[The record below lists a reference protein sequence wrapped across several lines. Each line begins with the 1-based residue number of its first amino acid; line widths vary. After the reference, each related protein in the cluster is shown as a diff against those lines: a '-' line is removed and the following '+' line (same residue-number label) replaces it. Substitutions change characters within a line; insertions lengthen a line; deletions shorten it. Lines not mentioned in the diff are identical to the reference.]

1 MMRKILP
8 FILFVYSLTVVASQD
23 VLRINVESTIRNK
36 IDQGLILTSEH
47 HFSTK
52 ILSGERILEKLNEN
66 ISIEFALDKNEP
78 SLDRFLIKG
87 KLLYM
92 GISLK
97 SEFLLPDLVFNLN
110 ERRSI
115 SLGLNEKKTVDLSF
129 YLKKEN
135 FDEF

>member
-1 MMRKILP
+1 MRKILP
-8 FILFVYSLTVVASQD
+8 FILFVYSIVVVASED

-52 ILSGERILEKLNEN
+52 ILSEERILEKLNEN
-66 ISIEFALDKNEP
+66 ISIEFTLNSAKSGLNN
-78 SLDRFLIKG
+78 FLIKG
-87 KLLYM
+87 KLLYK

-97 SEFLLPDLVFNLN
+97 NEFLLPNLVFTLN
-110 ERRSI
+110 ERRFV
-115 SLGLNEKKTVDLSF
+115 SLSLNDKKTVDLSF

>member
-1 MMRKILP
+1 MRKILP
-8 FILFVYSLTVVASQD
+8 FILFIYSTWVLASQD

-52 ILSGERILEKLNEN
+52 ILTGERILEKLNEN
-66 ISIEFALDKNEP
+66 ISVEFTLDEKKPGGGSFNV
-78 SLDRFLIKG
+78 KG
-87 KLLYM
+87 KLFYR

-97 SEFLLPDLVFNLN
+97 NEFLLPDLEFALN
-110 ERRSI
+110 ERRSV
-115 SLGLNEKKTVDLSF
+115 SLSLNDKKTVDLSF

>member
-1 MMRKILP
+1 MRKILP
-8 FILFVYSLTVVASQD
+8 FILFIYSTWVLASQD

-52 ILSGERILEKLNEN
+52 ILSEERVLEKLNEN
-66 ISIEFALDKNEP
+66 ISIEFTLNSDKPGIN
-78 SLDRFLIKG
+78 SFLIKG
-87 KLLYM
+87 KLLYK

-97 SEFLLPDLVFNLN
+97 NEFLLPDLVFSLN
-110 ERRSI
+110 ERRSV
-115 SLGLNEKKTVDLSF
+115 SLSLNDKKTVDLSF

>member
-1 MMRKILP
+1 MRKILL
-8 FILFVYSLTVVASQD
+8 FILFIYANLVTASEE

-47 HFSTK
+47 HFSMK
-52 ILSGERILEKLNEN
+52 ILSEELVLERLNEN
-66 ISIEFALDKNEP
+66 ISIEFNLNNEKSDALNYQ
-78 SLDRFLIKG
+78 IKG
-87 KLLYM
+87 KLFYK

-97 SEFLLPDLVFNLN
+97 NEFLLPELILSLN
-110 ERRSI
+110 EKRSV
-115 SLGLNEKKTVDLSF
+115 SLSLNDKKTVDLSF

>member
-1 MMRKILP
+1 MRKILP
-8 FILFVYSLTVVASQD
+8 FILFVYSMCSVASED

-36 IDQGLILTSEH
+36 IDEGLILTSEH

-52 ILSGERILEKLNEN
+52 VLSEERVLEKLNEN
-66 ISIEFALDKNEP
+66 ISIEFTLSNEKP
-78 SLDRFLIKG
+78 GVNSFLIKG
-87 KLLYM
+87 KLLYK

-97 SEFLLPDLVFNLN
+97 SEFLLPNLMFTFNEKRSVSLSLN
-110 ERRSI
+110 D
-115 SLGLNEKKTVDLSF
+115 KKTVDLNF

>member
-1 MMRKILP
+1 MRKFLP
-8 FILFVYSLTVVASQD
+8 FILFVYSNFLVASQD

-52 ILSGERILEKLNEN
+52 ILSGDRVFEKLNEN
-66 ISIEFALDKNEP
+66 ISVEFALDKKE
-78 SLDRFLIKG
+78 SGDHRFFIKG
-87 KLLYM
+87 KLLYK

-97 SEFLLPDLVFNLN
+97 NEFLLPDLIFTLN
-110 ERRSI
+110 ERRSV
-115 SLGLNEKKTVDLSF
+115 SLNLNEKKTVDLSF